1 MASVFT
7 YDPDPPR
14 VSSPWLAA
22 DASFASDPSGSSD
35 PKSASEYGL
44 TKLEAEPEYGPTEY
58 KLHLLLRPRRAYS
71 FMSTNGSRILRRNN
85 DLSDESPSN
94 IYTGSATSSLP
105 KHERLKH
112 LTTQLLWRLQQ
123 SSPYHASGSKD
134 SAAPRFPGHDVEL
147 DAPVKIER
155 LVPGLRESRGA
166 LYELGVS
173 DDGTLMGLTEDEMR
187 ESIATLRT
195 MAASLGCA
203 VDVVRVVIVGDCEW
217 IEPEEAATNIPPAS
231 SRATKKA
238 RLWVAEALVAPS
250 LGNRR
255 SSRDSGLS
263 ISPWAPTS
271 STTSTSQGMGSL
283 TPQLRVTLTGPTTCG
298 KSSLLGTLSTGT
310 LDNGRGKSRLSL
322 LKHPHEIVSGVT
334 SSIAQELIGYKK
346 GEIINFARADI
357 ESWVDIHDCA
367 ENGRLVFVSD
377 SGGHPRYRHSTLR
390 GLLSWAPHWSILCVA
405 ADVDDEDAF
414 DDCEAS
420 TASRACGNSNAQ
432 KELAQAH
439 LTLSVKLNVPMVIVI
454 TKLDLASKSNLHRTM
469 ARVLTSIKKAGRTP
483 RILQPDQRV
492 LGHPKH
498 ISREDDSK
506 VEDVINSIAESGTLT
521 DQVPIILT
529 SAVKGIGIGLLH
541 ALLARLP
548 LHPITEF
555 WDLPI
560 SSVESRH
567 PNCLFHVDSTFRFP
581 EAHSILTLG
590 PECPS
595 GRGVIVSGHVRFGN
609 LSIGDTVV
617 VGPFQTVAEDA
628 CGWELSTR
636 KPTFPESYDN
646 PRQRGSVE
654 VHVTASTGSTS
665 TIAAADVEE
674 WRKATVVSIRNLRL
688 PVSVLEAG
696 QAGSVGLVFEPRLR
710 ATEPASEPR
719 RIRRGMVLAS
729 LSKEMADH
737 GLSLQAASRLTASF
751 CDPAVHLL
759 IEGSLVHVYFASV
772 RAIARVIGIC
782 HQNVNFQGCD
792 EQVNPMAGM
801 SNGAAIF
808 TAADINVCGVVRPDR
823 DPGRAEVTLELLHKR
838 EWIGL
843 GCTILLLKAG
853 GRDVPGLD
861 VSVGRCVKVL
871 Q

>member
-22 DASFASDPSGSSD
+22 DASFESDSSRSSD
-35 PKSASEYGL
+35 PKFASEYGL
-44 TKLEAEPEYGPTEY
+44 TKLEAEPAYGPTEY

-71 FMSTNGSRILRRNN
+71 FMSTNGSRISRRNN
-85 DLSDESPSN
+85 DLLEESPSN
-94 IYTGSATSSLP
+94 AYAGSATSSVP
-105 KHERLKH
+105 KRERLKH

-123 SSPYHASGSKD
+123 SSPYHASGSND
-134 SAAPRFPGHDVEL
+134 LASPRFPAHDVEL

-173 DDGTLMGLTEDEMR
+173 DDGTLAGLTEDEMR

-203 VDVVRVVIVGDCEW
+203 VNVVRVVIVGDCEW
-217 IEPEEAATNIPPAS
+217 VEPEEATTNITPS
-231 SRATKKA
+231 SSQAIKKA
-238 RLWVAEALVAPS
+238 KLWVAEALVTPN
-250 LGNRR
+250 LGFRR
-255 SSRDSGLS
+255 NFRDSGLS
-263 ISPWAPTS
+263 ISPWAPTTS
-271 STTSTSQGMGSL
+271 STTTSQGMGSL

-310 LDNGRGKSRLSL
+310 PDNGRGKSRLSL
-322 LKHPHEIVSGVT
+322 LKHPHEIVSGLT

-357 ESWVDIHDCA
+357 ESWLDVHDGA
-367 ENGRLVFVSD
+367 ENGRLVFISD

-390 GLLSWAPHWSILCVA
+390 GLLSWAPHWSILCIA

-414 DDCEAS
+414 NKCETS
-420 TASRACGNSNAQ
+420 TASRAFGSLNAQ

-439 LTLSVKLNVPMVIVI
+439 LTLSLKLNVPMVIVI

-469 ARVLTSIKKAGRTP
+469 ARVLTSIKKAGRNP
-483 RILQPDQRV
+483 RILQPDQRI
-492 LGHPKH
+492 LGQPKD
-498 ISREDDSK
+498 ISREDDGK
-506 VEDVINSIAESGTLT
+506 VEAVINSIAESGNIT
-521 DQVPIILT
+521 DQVPIVLT
-529 SAVKGIGIGLLH
+529 SAVKGTGIGLLH

-555 WDLPI
+555 WDSPI
-560 SSVESRH
+560 SSVESRN

-581 EAHSILTLG
+581 EAHNILALS

-595 GRGVIVSGHVRFGN
+595 GRGVIVSGHVRFGS
-609 LSIGDTVV
+609 LSVGDTVV
-617 VGPFQTVAEDA
+617 IGPFQTVTDDA
-628 CGWELSTR
+628 CGWKLPTRTTTFSESCDNIRRHEST
-636 KPTFPESYDN
+636 
-646 PRQRGSVE
+646 Q
-654 VHVTASTGSTS
+654 VHMTASTDSRS

-688 PVSVLEAG
+688 PVSALEAG

-719 RIRRGMVLAS
+719 RIRRGMILAS

-737 GLSLQAASRLTASF
+737 GLCLQAASRLTASF
-751 CDPAVHLL
+751 CDPAVRLL

-772 RAIARVIGIC
+772 RAIARVIGVC
-782 HQNVNFQGCD
+782 HHNVNSQGCD
-792 EQVNPMAGM
+792 EQLTPMAGVP
-801 SNGAAIF
+801 NGAAIL
-808 TAADINVCGVVRPDR
+808 TAADNNARGGARPDR
-823 DPGRAEVTLELLHKR
+823 DSGLAEVTLELLHKR

-843 GCTILLLKAG
+843 GCTILLSKAG

-861 VSVGRCVKVL
+861 VSVGKCVKVL